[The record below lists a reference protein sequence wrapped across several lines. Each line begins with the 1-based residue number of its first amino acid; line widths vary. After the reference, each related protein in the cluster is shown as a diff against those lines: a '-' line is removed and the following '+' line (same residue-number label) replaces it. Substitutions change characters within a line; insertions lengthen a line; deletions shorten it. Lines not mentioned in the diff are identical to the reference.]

1 MFRQQI
7 NVDRAVSNILKTD
20 MSLRGAVP
28 FFEIPYPTLK
38 DWVIITKTQKALR
51 NEITIKW
58 LVILQLLDLGGGT
71 KGCCQVERMQR

>member
-51 NEITIKW
+51 NEITIKS
-58 LVILQLLDLGGGT
+58 VGHPTAFRFGGGD
-71 KGCCQVERMQR
+71 KGLLSG